1 MGFIILAGIGIL
13 LLLVL
18 MIHIQLESNRLE
30 SEITILAEKVTKHY
44 DNQ

>member
-1 MGFIILAGIGIL
+1 MGFIILTVIGIL

-30 SEITILAEKVTKHY
+30 SEISSLAEKINHHY